1 MARVTA
7 CSTLVYTE
15 STLEEAVKRIS
26 LHGFERLEIA
36 SLASYCKHFT
46 EKDADTDRIKKLF
59 LRYNLIPIALNYST
73 NKNDGYRYKL
83 NIEEEAQIVERKLIR
98 TLNSA
103 AVLGIPLVNIGAGQK
118 NDTISR
124 KDEMRKAAGIIN
136 RMAEYAK
143 KLGMMLTLEAP
154 HCWLLYNDLDRTQE
168 MFSLITS
175 DNVGVIM
182 DSSHWGILK
191 YDIDTYMSI
200 VGNRL
205 RHVHLRDAAGI
216 DTGDFKQKL
225 EITPGKGE
233 VDFEKFGW
241 YLDKYNYSGDVS
253 IEFEYKNTDVNEVE
267 VELAAGIKYLKKCG
281 WEFSDRV
288 K

>member
-1 MARVTA
+1 MAKVTA

-15 STLEEAVKRIS
+15 STIEEAVKRIS
-26 LHGFERLEIA
+26 FHGFEKLEIA

-46 EKDADTDRIKKLF
+46 EDDDTTNRIKKL
-59 LRYNLIPIALNYST
+59 LLQYNLTPIVLNYST
-73 NKNDGYRYKL
+73 NRSDGYRYKL
-83 NIEEEAQIVERKLIR
+83 NIWEEVQIVERKLIKI
-98 TLNSA
+98 LNSA
-103 AVLGIPLVNIGAGQK
+103 AALGIPLVNIGAGQR
-118 NDTISR
+118 NDTKSR
-124 KDEMRKAAGIIN
+124 RNEMEKAAEVIN

-143 KLGMMLTLEAP
+143 KLGIMLTLEAP

-182 DSSHWGILK
+182 DSSHWGVLK
-191 YDIDTYMSI
+191 YDIDSYMSI

-205 RHVHLRDAAGI
+205 CHVHLRDAAGI

-233 VDFEKFGW
+233 VDFERFGW

-253 IEFEYKNTDVNEVE
+253 IEFEYKNTGVNEVE
-267 VELAAGIKYLKKCG
+267 VELAAGIEYLKKCG
-281 WEFSDRV
+281 WEFSERV